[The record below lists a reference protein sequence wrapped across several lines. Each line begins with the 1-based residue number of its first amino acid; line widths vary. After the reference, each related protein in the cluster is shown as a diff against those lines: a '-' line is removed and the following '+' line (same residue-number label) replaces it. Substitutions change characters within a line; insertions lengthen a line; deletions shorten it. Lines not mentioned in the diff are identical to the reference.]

1 MEPLLSYVV
10 ESTKVPGEV
19 VALTR
24 YRGLQFF
31 SLHLRQG
38 ESLPHV
44 IGELNEKS
52 GHEVLG
58 PSRSLASRAQLS
70 PEFAGVMGK
79 FPDGIYSQVDHPW
92 IHV

>member
-1 MEPLLSYVV
+1 M
-10 ESTKVPGEV
+10 

-79 FPDGIYSQVDHPW
+79 FPDGISPQVDHPS
-92 IHV
+92 VYV